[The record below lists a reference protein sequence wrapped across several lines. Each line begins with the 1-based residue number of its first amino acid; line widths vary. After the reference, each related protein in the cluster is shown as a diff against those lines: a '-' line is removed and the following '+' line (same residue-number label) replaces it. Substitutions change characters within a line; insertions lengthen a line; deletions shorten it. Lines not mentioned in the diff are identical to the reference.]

1 MGDDNTNQKRRKS
14 KWATLYSNMT
24 IAQTEQR
31 LGFRIRSLKPIPV
44 KTMIAN
50 ASKDLGK
57 DTQAIEQTKAKVYD
71 RIVEHLQVEGFPT
84 EADPDFKEVN
94 INYLVHSAISPIL
107 ADFICRTGRG
117 SVQLQCEKEI
127 ASTDG
132 ETGGMEE
139 FIVVDL
145 TVGEENF
152 IFIVEAKRSSLGL
165 AMKQCLLVM
174 KDMSDNNGGSTVY
187 RFVTTGDS

>member
-1 MGDDNTNQKRRKS
+1 MGDDNTNQKP
-14 KWATLYSNMT
+14 KWTTSYSNMT

-57 DTQAIEQTKAKVYD
+57 DTQAIEQTKEKVYD

-84 EADPDFKEVN
+84 EADPDFKVN

-107 ADFICRTGRG
+107 ADFIRRTG
-117 SVQLQCEKEI
+117 
-127 ASTDG
+127 
-132 ETGGMEE
+132 
-139 FIVVDL
+139 
-145 TVGEENF
+145 
-152 IFIVEAKRSSLGL
+152 
-165 AMKQCLLVM
+165 
-174 KDMSDNNGGSTVY
+174 
-187 RFVTTGDS
+187 